1 MPDEDKI
8 YRICSPLSLICMWML
23 RTHNPGTIKSWEW
36 KINLKQIEVKVWH
49 RNDYFVDVRHDKI
62 INLLDKFLSQYY
74 ITWDL
79 TRWLETTL
87 SRAQTSFL
95 PHHSFSIPLH
105 SFSVPHHSS
114 SIPHHSSSIPHHS
127 FSIPHHSFSIP
138 HHSFSIPWLE
148 SMYRL
153 EVKFEI
159 QSDQIGN
166 VRSLCPHH
174 HQEWTLLLL
183 VSAKMTSRHFSHP
196 F

>member
-95 PHHSFSIPLH
+95 PHHSFSIP
-105 SFSVPHHSS
+105 
-114 SIPHHSSSIPHHS
+114 
-127 FSIPHHSFSIP
+127 

-148 SMYRL
+148 NMYLL

-166 VRSLCPHH
+166 VRCLCPYHY
-174 HQEWTLLLL
+174 QEWTLLLL